1 MKPGELLGRDW
12 QVATEAKIAYPVSRK
27 QLNLFLSAY
36 LLFESKAKK
45 ILFRISNNGIS
56 SQRAKKSH
64 HVTKSFRVTQ
74 NTGAFISIP
83 TFT

>member
-1 MKPGELLGRDW
+1 MKPGELLGWDW

-45 ILFRISNNGIS
+45 DIISDIE
-56 SQRAKKSH
+56 QWDLKSE
-64 HVTKSFRVTQ
+64 
-74 NTGAFISIP
+74 G
-83 TFT
+83 